1 MRNYSAAP
9 EGEERANVP
18 CFDIEVQTALSHAA
32 VLLAVRKVARLN
44 GLSMRQQIAV
54 WRPFQ

>member
-1 MRNYSAAP
+1 
-9 EGEERANVP
+9 
-18 CFDIEVQTALSHAA
+18 VQTALSHAA